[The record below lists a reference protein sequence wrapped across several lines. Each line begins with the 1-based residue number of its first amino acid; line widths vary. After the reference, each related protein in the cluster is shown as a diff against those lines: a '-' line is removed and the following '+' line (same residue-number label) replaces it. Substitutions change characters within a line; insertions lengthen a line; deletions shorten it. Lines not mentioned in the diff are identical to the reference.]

1 MMYSEIIMDYSKLTK
16 YKGKLDNPTV
26 VEEGKNLSCGDE
38 IKLYLKIEDDKII
51 DVKFEGIGCAISQ
64 ASTNLMIE
72 SILGKSKREVKEIL
86 KNIYSMARGEEY
98 DKEKIGIIKELEN
111 IKKYPMRI
119 KCFLL
124 SWKTLDL
131 ALKEKL

>member
-1 MMYSEIIMDYSKLTK
+1 MYSEIIMDYSKLTK